1 MDLKDPSPF
10 RLWVQRLWYQNCE
23 EHLIFGEQPYKMKDY
38 WNQYKWWI
46 KREFKHQQSREHIDQ

>member
-10 RLWVQRLWYQNCE
+10 RLWVQRLWIQNCE
-23 EHLIFGEQPYKMKDY
+23 EHLTFGEQPYKMKDY

-46 KREFKHQQSREHIDQ
+46 RREFRHQQSKEHAN